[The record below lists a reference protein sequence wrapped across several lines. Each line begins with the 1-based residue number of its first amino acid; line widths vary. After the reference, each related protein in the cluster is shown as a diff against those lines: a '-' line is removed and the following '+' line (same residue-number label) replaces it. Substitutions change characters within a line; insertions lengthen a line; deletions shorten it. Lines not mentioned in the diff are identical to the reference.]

1 MSEGTLSVSVDTKSP
16 MSTGMVALEIW
27 PMTLEPV
34 KKIRPQLRGRDSD
47 VEARMHLPM
56 KWESSLVRGNDRTW
70 VAIEYFKEFEQLAPI
85 CEQETNDK

>member
-1 MSEGTLSVSVDTKSP
+1 MSEGKLSVSVDTGSP
-16 MSTGMVALEIW
+16 ISTGMVALEI
-27 PMTLEPV
+27 LADDV
-34 KKIRPQLRGRDSD
+34 CAGQKIRPQLRGRDSD

-70 VAIEYFKEFEQLAPI
+70 VAIEYFKEFEQSAPI